1 MNGLAFM
8 KGVSGQSRLEFGVA
22 LVRGLGGNLS
32 ESQRETF
39 AKEVSK
45 K

>member
-1 MNGLAFM
+1 MNGLAYM
-8 KGVSGQSRLEFGVA
+8 KGVSGQSRLEFAVA
-22 LVRGLGGNLS
+22 LVRGLGRNLS